1 MPSLLSCGQHWGW
14 DSFSGSRTFR
24 SHCVDSTRSETSE
37 AMVKPKIERQTWE
50 AGPVKQQRRG
60 QKLHASW
67 SGWCLQLS
75 FLSHFVGTLKGM
87 RGGPAM
93 GAWSLCPTKGLGT
106 FPGVVLDLPR
116 KNEAGNGWLLFR
128 RGVDMYTV
136 YLAGWMHQAEHKL
149 QLDAAA
155 QRLKWG
161 IPEMTKNPCANSW
174 AMSQFMKLWSASM
187 RLFFIEPTYWFQD
200 DASVFQCICGRSQWT
215 FWYSG

>member
-1 MPSLLSCGQHWGW
+1 MLGLLSCGQHWGW

-87 RGGPAM
+87 RGVDCLVLG
-93 GAWSLCPTKGLGT
+93 SLCPTKGLGT

-116 KNEAGNGWLLFR
+116 KNEAGNGCF
-128 RGVDMYTV
+128 GVDYV
-136 YLAGWMHQAEHKL
+136 YRIPRYRCTRLNINCSWMQQHNA
-149 QLDAAA
+149 
-155 QRLKWG
+155 WSGG
-161 IPEMTKNPCANSW
+161 IPEM
-174 AMSQFMKLWSASM
+174 
-187 RLFFIEPTYWFQD
+187 
-200 DASVFQCICGRSQWT
+200 
-215 FWYSG
+215 